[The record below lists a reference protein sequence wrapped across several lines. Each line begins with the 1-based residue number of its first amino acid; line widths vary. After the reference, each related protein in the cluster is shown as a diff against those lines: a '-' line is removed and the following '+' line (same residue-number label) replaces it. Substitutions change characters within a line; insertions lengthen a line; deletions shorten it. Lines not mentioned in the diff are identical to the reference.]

1 MKNKHCSWC
10 DKQFQTKLSYQIYC
24 SPECREQATKEKIAQ
39 KYLRDKVKKRAGKVR
54 LCKTCGKQLS
64 MYTEEVICQS
74 CDINPDDVRDILKEI
89 KGIINGKI
97 ELE

>member
-24 SPECREQATKEKIAQ
+24 SAECREQATKEKIAQ
-39 KYLRDKVKKRAGKVR
+39 KYLRDRVKKRAGKVR
-54 LCKTCGKQLS
+54 LCKTCGRQLS
-64 MYTEEVICQS
+64 IYTEEVICQS
-74 CDINPDDVRDILKEI
+74 CEVNPDDVRDVLKEI

>member
-54 LCKTCGKQLS
+54 LCKTCGRQLS

>member
-1 MKNKHCSWC
+1 MTNKHCSWC

-24 SPECREQATKEKIAQ
+24 SPECREHATREKIAE
-39 KYLRDKVKKRAGKVR
+39 KYLRDKVKKRAGKIR
-54 LCKTCGKQLS
+54 LCKSCNKQLS
-64 MYTEEVICQS
+64 MYTEESICQA
-74 CDINPDDVRDILKEI
+74 CDIDPDDVKDALKEI

>member
-39 KYLRDKVKKRAGKVR
+39 KYLRDKVKKRAGKIR

>member
-24 SPECREQATKEKIAQ
+24 SAECREQATKEKIAE
-39 KYLRDKVKKRAGKVR
+39 KYIKDRVKKRAGKVR

-74 CDINPDDVRDILKEI
+74 CEVNPDDVRDVLKEI

-97 ELE
+97 EFE

>member
-10 DKQFQTKLSYQIYC
+10 DSQFKTALSYQIYC
-24 SPECREQATKEKIAQ
+24 SAECREQATREKIAQ

-64 MYTEEVICQS
+64 MYTEENICQS
-74 CDINPDDVRDILKEI
+74 CEVNPDEVRDALKEI
-89 KGIINGKI
+89 KGILNGKVKP
-97 ELE
+97 

>member
-10 DKQFQTKLSYQIYC
+10 DSQFKTALSYQIYC
-24 SPECREQATKEKIAQ
+24 SAECREQATREKIAQ

-64 MYTEEVICQS
+64 MYTEETICQL
-74 CDINPDDVRDILKEI
+74 CEVNPDDVKDALKEI
-89 KGIINGKI
+89 KDILNGKTK
-97 ELE
+97 LD

>member
-24 SPECREQATKEKIAQ
+24 SAECREQATKEKIAQ
-39 KYLRDKVKKRAGKVR
+39 KYLRDKVKKRIGKVR
-54 LCKTCGKQLS
+54 LCKTCGRHLS
-64 MYTEEVICQS
+64 IYTEEVICQI
-74 CDINPDDVRDILKEI
+74 CEVNPDEVRDALKEI

-97 ELE
+97 KP

>member
-24 SPECREQATKEKIAQ
+24 SAECREQATKEKIAE
-39 KYLRDKVKKRAGKVR
+39 KYIRDRVKKRAGKVR

-74 CDINPDDVRDILKEI
+74 CEVNPDDVRDVLKEI

-97 ELE
+97 EFE

>member
-39 KYLRDKVKKRAGKVR
+39 KYVRDKIKKRAGKVR
-54 LCKTCGKQLS
+54 LCKTCGRQLS

-74 CDINPDDVRDILKEI
+74 CDVNPDDVRDALKDIKEI
-89 KGIINGKI
+89 LNGKI
-97 ELE
+97 KFD

>member
-1 MKNKHCSWC
+1 
-10 DKQFQTKLSYQIYC
+10 
-24 SPECREQATKEKIAQ
+24 
-39 KYLRDKVKKRAGKVR
+39 
-54 LCKTCGKQLS
+54 